1 MASPSSGTVN
11 CVTVYLNLHIIIVEV
26 FDRKNCDDRPKIV
39 NIFACQ
45 KIVPYACVYPNDQIS
60 KLLTISLPVF

>member
-26 FDRKNCDDRPKIV
+26 FDRENCDDHPKIV

-45 KIVPYACVYPNDQIS
+45 KFVPYAW
-60 KLLTISLPVF
+60 